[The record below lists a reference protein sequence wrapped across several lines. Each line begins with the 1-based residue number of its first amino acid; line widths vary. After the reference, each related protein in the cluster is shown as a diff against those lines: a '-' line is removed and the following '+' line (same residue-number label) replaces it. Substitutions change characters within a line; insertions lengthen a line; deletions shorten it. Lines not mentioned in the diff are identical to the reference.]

1 VSRQSALPDIGV
13 SPEVDKVAFSLP
25 QGGVSEPIVTGN
37 GTVIVRVA
45 ERDEVT
51 PEEMK
56 DGVPAFREQLLSE
69 RRGRFFAAYMT
80 KAKQKMSIEVND
92 EVLRRVVGT

>member
-1 VSRQSALPDIGV
+1 
-13 SPEVDKVAFSLP
+13 
-25 QGGVSEPIVTGN
+25 VTGN

-56 DGVPAFREQLLSE
+56 EGLAAFREELLGE
-69 RRGRFFAAYMT
+69 RRGRFFSAYMT
-80 KAKQKMSIEVND
+80 KAKQKMDIRVHD
-92 EVLRRVVGT
+92 QVLRRVVGT